1 MTVSGA
7 VLWEHSLLFGHAS
20 SLPYFKLGAA
30 CLCGIQSPFCQ
41 LCYASHLICSPCP
54 LLPMWYPARRDDTH
68 YVESFGSA
76 MSYAVR
82 DFLRLWTL
90 KLPTKLDTDKQ

>member
-1 MTVSGA
+1 
-7 VLWEHSLLFGHAS
+7 
-20 SLPYFKLGAA
+20 
-30 CLCGIQSPFCQ
+30 
-41 LCYASHLICSPCP
+41 
-54 LLPMWYPARRDDTH
+54 MWYPARQDDTH